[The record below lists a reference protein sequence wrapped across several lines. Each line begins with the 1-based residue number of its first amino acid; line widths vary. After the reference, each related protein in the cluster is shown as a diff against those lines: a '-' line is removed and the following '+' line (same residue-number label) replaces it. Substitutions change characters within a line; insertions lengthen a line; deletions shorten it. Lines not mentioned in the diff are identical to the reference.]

1 MFAFGSSGSRSGSR
15 CESGELKSMQKN
27 ERSDVPSNTL
37 KPHIQAI
44 CYARIPISSAQSR
57 TPELINPLKLWNGM
71 RENELLR
78 LPTDLVDFHRNMIY
92 LRNTKGDIN
101 HEIPMNVHT

>member
-44 CYARIPISSAQSR
+44 CYARICQDTYIVGTIKDP
-57 TPELINPLKLWNGM
+57 
-71 RENELLR
+71 
-78 LPTDLVDFHRNMIY
+78 
-92 LRNTKGDIN
+92 
-101 HEIPMNVHT
+101 